1 MVSIY
6 LDDSNRPR
14 TTINDFE
21 VHLCVFTPSFILK
34 IVPVSGASTIACA
47 IHDTRQLNW
56 LYTWQV
62 VTQVTRVSCTDRS
75 LLFSDRP
82 SARARYARCIH
93 QPVPIDLEDFNR
105 AVNSFRQ
112 RMEACLTNQ
121 LRRRRHAR
129 HTPRTSDTADQRKA
143 EGNSRTSEVR
153 ILRHLN
159 QPLKAGHSQCDS
171 IEYHRQHG
179 VAPIPS
185 RYPEV
190 AITSAWTIATP
201 TTPRLVAP
209 TARKTANGFRW
220 T

>member
-1 MVSIY
+1 VQF
-6 LDDSNRPR
+6 
-14 TTINDFE
+14 TTPANLIGCTLGRSSLRLHEFRALTDHFSSSRID
-21 VHLCVFTPSFILK
+21 LQ
-34 IVPVSGASTIACA
+34 PVQ
-47 IHDTRQLNW
+47 DTRDVFINRFL
-56 LYTWQV
+56 
-62 VTQVTRVSCTDRS
+62 SIS
-75 LLFSDRP
+75 
-82 SARARYARCIH
+82 
-93 QPVPIDLEDFNR
+93 EDFNR

-159 QPLKAGHSQCDS
+159 QPLKAGHSQCDL